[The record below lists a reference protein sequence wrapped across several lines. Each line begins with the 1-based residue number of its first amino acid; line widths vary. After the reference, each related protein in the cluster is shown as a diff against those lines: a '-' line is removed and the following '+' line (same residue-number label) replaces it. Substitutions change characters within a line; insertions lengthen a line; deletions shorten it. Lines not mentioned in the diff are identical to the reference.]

1 MSETTNDGW
10 SITPHRDP
18 KARPKI
24 LAAAT
29 GIGVRKVTYFLNGQ
43 LTKLTPKEVAK
54 LTSATK
60 QPNRKNDTDSD

>member
-1 MSETTNDGW
+1 MNDW
-10 SITPHRDP
+10 TPTRDP

-29 GIGVRKVTYFLNGQ
+29 GIGVRKVGYFLKGNHS
-43 LTKLTPKEVAK
+43 KLSPMEVAK

>member
-1 MSETTNDGW
+1 MKGW
-10 SITPHRDP
+10 TPTRDP

-29 GIGVRKVTYFLNGQ
+29 GIGVRKVTYFMNGKF
-43 LTKLTPKEVAK
+43 TKLTPMEVAK

-60 QPNRKNDTDSD
+60 QPNRKNDSDSD

>member
-10 SITPHRDP
+10 SITPTRDP

-29 GIGVRKVTYFLNGQ
+29 GIGPRKVGYFLKGDHS
-43 LTKLTPKEVAK
+43 KLTIKEVAK

-60 QPNRKNDTDSD
+60 KPNRKNDTDSD